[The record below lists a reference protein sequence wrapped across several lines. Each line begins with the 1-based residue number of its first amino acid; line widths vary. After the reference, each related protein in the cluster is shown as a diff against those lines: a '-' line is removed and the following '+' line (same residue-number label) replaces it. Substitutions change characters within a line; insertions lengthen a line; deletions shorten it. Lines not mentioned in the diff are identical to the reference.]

1 MTDTMT
7 DMFAT
12 MPAVTLDNAYTGV
25 ADAPDLS
32 IVLVCWNNRSYLF
45 PCLESLYAG
54 AMRHSYDVVV
64 VDNGS
69 TDGSQDVLRRDYPEI
84 LLIQNDGNVGLGRAS
99 NQGIAATRGRHILLL
114 NNDTIV
120 NGPSLD
126 AMVDY
131 LDANPRAAATG
142 GKLLNGDG
150 TVQSCYN
157 DFSTLREEFLIAT
170 RLGEML
176 WDGYPAQMDDDRVR
190 NVAWL
195 GSACLMLRRAA
206 LDDVGLLDESY
217 FIYGDEADL
226 QYRLVQAGWDVVY
239 LPHATT
245 IHFGGRSMNR
255 WGRRKMV
262 YRGKM
267 LFYRK
272 NYGPARTA
280 ALRTMLGGLS
290 MAKLAWWSA
299 AAVSPQHRDRARKEQ
314 QSNLEVVR
322 LCLKLE

>member
-1 MTDTMT
+1 MDTAII
-7 DMFAT
+7 AT
-12 MPAVTLDNAYTGV
+12 PQPAVTV
-25 ADAPDLS
+25 APAAVQVAPDLS
-32 IVLVCWNNRSYLF
+32 IVLVCWNNKDYLA
-45 PCLESLYAG
+45 PCLDSLYAG
-54 AMRHSYDVVV
+54 ALHSTFDVVV

-69 TDGSQDVLRRDYPEI
+69 TDGSQAMLSRDYPDV
-84 LLIQNDGNVGLGRAS
+84 LIVQNDHNVGLGKAS
-99 NQGIAATRGRHILLL
+99 NQGIEATTGRHILLL

-131 LDANPRAAATG
+131 LDANPRTAAVG
-142 GKLLNGDG
+142 GKLLNPDG

-157 DFSTLREEFLIAT
+157 NFSTLHEEFLIAA
-170 RLGEML
+170 RLGELL
-176 WDGYPAQMDDDRVR
+176 WDGYPAQVDDEHVR

-206 LDDVGLLDESY
+206 LDEVGLLDESY

-226 QYRLVQAGWDVVY
+226 QYRLVQAGWDIVY

-245 IHFGGRSMNR
+245 VHFGGRSMNR

-272 NYGPARTA
+272 NYGPVRTT

-290 MAKLAWWSA
+290 MAKLALWSA
-299 AAVSPQHRDRARKEQ
+299 ASISPQHRERARKEQ
-314 QSNLEVVR
+314 QSNLEVVK